1 MANAK
6 PRHIRGTGH
15 ATNLRKVTRPFH
27 EDRGEIVRSF
37 FTRAIPCVICQ
48 SILDYITIINP
59 RQYAQYYYALLDVA
73 EAL

>member
-27 EDRGEIVRSF
+27 EIAAGDRSELFYARDPLGNLPIDPIRERS
-37 FTRAIPCVICQ
+37 PV
-48 SILDYITIINP
+48 
-59 RQYAQYYYALLDVA
+59 
-73 EAL
+73 